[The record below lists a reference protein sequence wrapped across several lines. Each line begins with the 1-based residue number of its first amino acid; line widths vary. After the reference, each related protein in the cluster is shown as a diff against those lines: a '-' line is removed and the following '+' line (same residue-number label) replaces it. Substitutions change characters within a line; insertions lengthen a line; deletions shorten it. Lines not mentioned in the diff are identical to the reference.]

1 MALNLDTMTPIVSVV
16 IPSFNRAELIGETL
30 NSVRAQTLPDWE
42 AIIVDDGSTDGTME
56 ILRQYESADPRIRI
70 FSRNRL
76 PKGANTCRN
85 SGLSSARGKYIVFL
99 DSDDLLAPTCLES
112 RTSAVQQKPAADFA
126 VFQSLF
132 FHETPGDLDRLVNAD
147 NGDSHFCRFLRGD
160 PVWNTSSPVWKR
172 IALEKLGGFDEKLS
186 CWHDVEIHQ
195 RALIF
200 GLEYES
206 YLAHAPD
213 VFVRC
218 HSKGS
223 VSQDGYKTREAI
235 GSIFMVYGKAA
246 QVLAS
251 SINPAIKA
259 ALRQMLAHAMRQAL
273 KYRFFDLARAG
284 IVCGKKDRLLN
295 PFHRTIWGIA
305 CLAHFARAQGFRG
318 GARLGENLMKPFQP
332 QISVGK
338 YRYAKCPPR
347 IQRINQS
354 DFGSSINNA
363 SSRGRRL

>member
-1 MALNLDTMTPIVSVV
+1 MTQTICWRRRVW
-16 IPSFNRAELIGETL
+16 RAEQ
-30 NSVRAQTLPDWE
+30 AQ
-42 AIIVDDGSTDGTME
+42 
-56 ILRQYESADPRIRI
+56 
-70 FSRNRL
+70 FSRNQLRIS
-76 PKGANTCRN
+76 PYFKVC
-85 SGLSSARGKYIVFL
+85 
-99 DSDDLLAPTCLES
+99 
-112 RTSAVQQKPAADFA
+112 
-126 VFQSLF
+126 F
-132 FHETPGDLDRLVNAD
+132 FTKHPGDLDRLVNAD

-213 VFVRC
+213 VVVRC

-251 SINPAIKA
+251 SINPASKA
-259 ALRQMLAHAMRQAL
+259 ALRQMLAHAMRHAL

-305 CLAHFARAQGFRG
+305 CLAHFARAQGFSGWRVFGEKLDETVPASDLGRKMPGTRSARRG
-318 GARLGENLMKPFQP
+318 FKELTNP
-332 QISVGK
+332 ISG
-338 YRYAKCPPR
+338 PR
-347 IQRINQS
+347 
-354 DFGSSINNA
+354 
-363 SSRGRRL
+363 